1 MTFSLKVLYEQ
12 YLRGLNRW
20 STSNDILDLARY
32 NGCDFYFY
40 RDKKTDYIVQYS
52 NVAPFTIDK
61 DSTPSYHPGMLM
73 RTKHKVLIPS
83 FDTHPRGRAKIKI
96 HVEPP
101 KMFIDKWYTQQDLCE
116 VNLVSFVVS
125 LASFTHPF
133 CRPQTNNPCIT
144 FQVLQNF
151 YNGFIGTSINITDD
165 QYKSL
170 FQNYLYKEGSF
181 YQQVLTASFIR
192 KINHN
197 PDGSTPVQGGLSS
210 KQPKT
215 CLRTIHGYHQ

>member
-1 MTFSLKVLYEQ
+1 
-12 YLRGLNRW
+12 
-20 STSNDILDLARY
+20 
-32 NGCDFYFY
+32 
-40 RDKKTDYIVQYS
+40 
-52 NVAPFTIDK
+52 
-61 DSTPSYHPGMLM
+61 
-73 RTKHKVLIPS
+73 
-83 FDTHPRGRAKIKI
+83 
-96 HVEPP
+96 
-101 KMFIDKWYTQQDLCE
+101 MFIDKWYTQQDLCE

-151 YNGFIGTSINITDD
+151 YNSFIGTSINITDD

-197 PDGSTPVQGGLSS
+197 PDGSTPVQGGTNATASQMTNYNTWVSTIGQKDNFVPGNSS
-210 KQPKT
+210 VTLQ
-215 CLRTIHGYHQ
+215 LLHI